1 LNAPARVRIGY
12 IRRAVGLR
20 GEVEVEPLTDDKGR
34 FQPGLS
40 VRAGAAVRQVEAVRS
55 GANNLVL
62 KFSGVDDRDVAEKLR
77 GKYLEIETTEI
88 QPLPEGSYYHWQL
101 LGLEVFDIAGRRLGE
116 VTDILDYPAN
126 DIYVVGQG
134 DTQLLVPAVLE
145 VVRSIDLA
153 AGRIVVDLPEE
164 EEVVP

>member
-1 LNAPARVRIGY
+1 LSAPDRVKIGY

-34 FQPGLS
+34 FKPGLS

-55 GANNLVL
+55 GSLNLVL
-62 KFSGVDDRDVAEKLR
+62 KFTGVDDRDVADQLR

-101 LGLEVFDIAGRRLGE
+101 LGLEVFDASGSRLGE
-116 VTDILDYPAN
+116 VTDILDNPAN
-126 DIYVVGQG
+126 DVYVVGNG
-134 DTQLLVPAVLE
+134 DAQVLVPAVSE
-145 VVRSIDLA
+145 VVRSIDLE
-153 AGRIVVDLPEE
+153 AGRMVVDLPG
-164 EEVVP
+164 EVVVE